1 MIDRRYLDAL
11 RKICVHLDGS
21 PVVWAVTG
29 SLGMAL
35 QGMSMEVHDIDIQ
48 TDRAGAYEIEMR
60 LSSLVSKKV
69 AFSEAA
75 NIRSHFGELCVNGI
89 RVEIM
94 GDIQKRLEDG
104 SWEEPVDPARYRLFV
119 QQDDMHIPVMS
130 LEYECQ
136 AYAKLG
142 RTKKADMIRDWLR
155 IHKLD
160 GNTNEDHDR
169 N

>member
-1 MIDRRYLDAL
+1 
-11 RKICVHLDGS
+11 
-21 PVVWAVTG
+21 
-29 SLGMAL
+29 
-35 QGMSMEVHDIDIQ
+35 
-48 TDRAGAYEIEMR
+48 
-60 LSSLVSKKV
+60 
-69 AFSEAA
+69 
-75 NIRSHFGELCVNGI
+75 
-89 RVEIM
+89 
-94 GDIQKRLEDG
+94 
-104 SWEEPVDPARYRLFV
+104 
-119 QQDDMHIPVMS
+119 MS